1 MPDTFDFV
9 GFAWAI
15 ATNPLTGWGLGALI
29 GFVLALIFKR
39 YPGTRAQAQVF
50 ADYVEA
56 IERQAVLAAELVGA
70 VRGIK
75 GYEKL
80 LFAFDYVEARLA
92 EQGVVGDPA
101 RVTRER
107 LIADLERLKEEL
119 FPGHGTTFGPT
130 TQPKAG

>member
-1 MPDTFDFV
+1 MLDTFDFV

-29 GFVLALIFKR
+29 GFVLALVFKR
-39 YPGTRAQAQVF
+39 YPATRAQAQAI
-50 ADYVEA
+50 ADYIEA
-56 IERQAVLAAELVGA
+56 VERQAVLAAELVGA

-80 LFAFDYVEARLA
+80 LYAFDYVEARLA

-107 LIADLERLKEEL
+107 VIADLERIKQEL
-119 FPGHGTTFGPT
+119 FPGHGPAFGPLNN
-130 TQPKAG
+130 PS